1 MRTMEI
7 LFEQKKKKNQT
18 QLPAAQEGKV
28 QRLNR
33 KE

>member
-1 MRTMEI
+1 MEI
-7 LFEQKKKKNQT
+7 LFEQKKKNQT

-33 KE
+33 EE